1 MKKLLTC
8 LILASIFALG
18 GCASNDPKTSVP
30 TASAQTIQAAPDFNY
45 TLLTGSNHNLQ
56 QLQGKPTFLNFW
68 ATWCPPCVSEM
79 PHFEALYPK
88 YKDKINFIAI
98 SLDDNKND
106 AAAFVQQKGF
116 TFPVGTANNQEIAA
130 KYEIQGI
137 PASYL
142 LDANG
147 NIIAMQIGAMD
158 EKTLEAFLNKAL

>member
-8 LILASIFALG
+8 LLLASIFVLS
-18 GCASNDPKTSVP
+18 GCSSDTPKAAIP
-30 TASAQTIQAAPDFNY
+30 AASAQTLQTAPDFNY
-45 TLLTGSNHNLQ
+45 VLLDGSSHSLN
-56 QLQGKPTFLNFW
+56 QLKGKPTFLNFW
-68 ATWCPPCVSEM
+68 ATWCPPCVGEM

-98 SLDDNKND
+98 SLDDSKND
-106 AAAFVQQKGF
+106 ADVFIKQKGF
-116 TFPVGTANNQEIAA
+116 SFPVGTANNQEIAA

-137 PASYL
+137 PTSYL

-158 EKTLEAFLNKAL
+158 EKTLEAFLNKAF